1 MILKLGNTIFSNV
14 LIDNKDVN
22 KIDVSNKSS
31 FGEKDFKYFLV
42 IKMLKML
49 NFYAYSFQKWVPK
62 IEEILIKLKACVFWE
77 KVKKL
82 SEKWNQIWKNVS
94 SIIKEEFDSKPVY
107 NEKCIKTKTKSYNG
121 KVNTNFHNNKI
132 TKEDVKV

>member
-1 MILKLGNTIFSNV
+1 
-14 LIDNKDVN
+14 
-22 KIDVSNKSS
+22 
-31 FGEKDFKYFLV
+31 
-42 IKMLKML
+42 ML
-49 NFYAYSFQKWVPK
+49 NFYAYSFQKWVPE

-82 SEKWNQIWKNVS
+82 SEKWNQIWKKVS

-107 NEKCIKTKTKSYNG
+107 NEKFIKTKTKSYNG

-132 TKEDVKV
+132 TKEDVKVYVYYWRYRKFFWWLW

>member
-14 LIDNKDVN
+14 LIDNIDVN

-49 NFYAYSFQKWVPK
+49 NFYAYSFQK
-62 IEEILIKLKACVFWE
+62 
-77 KVKKL
+77 
-82 SEKWNQIWKNVS
+82 
-94 SIIKEEFDSKPVY
+94 
-107 NEKCIKTKTKSYNG
+107 
-121 KVNTNFHNNKI
+121 
-132 TKEDVKV
+132 